1 LEYRQIIKA
10 DDRATML
17 NLMVGLNGYTLCS
30 GIICEDLNGGNYVS
44 VPLDTQDKMNIGYLK
59 RKNIPLGI
67 LGEKYVEILKR
78 YGDQSA

>member
-1 LEYRQIIKA
+1 MK
-10 DDRATML
+10 
-17 NLMVGLNGYTLCS
+17 
-30 GIICEDLNGGNYVS
+30 DLNGGNYVS